1 MLENRQEHF
10 RNKAGFKPA
19 AWELVTTLPAV
30 TQTLTVQLAIGEKL
44 NEMRLSATSY
54 LEIVLHPTH
63 KNNVQQWKQKWSKW
77 NWKPMKTMTLW
88 LIKRISRKDAREKKQ
103 QKLVLTFFFFKF
115 VLQVAITEWVNKWN
129 EGKEH
134 VFTSPSY
141 ETYWCFNWTNK
152 KKSSFQ
158 QPDLNQRHKDAN
170 FASTVLRFTNWAI
183 KRTQRQAFVF
193 LLFFHL
199 KQEENNLRNAFSE
212 NSNEWSKD
220 KNKKYYVITMQK

>member
-152 KKSSFQ
+152 KKVPSSSQ
-158 QPDLNQRHKDAN
+158 IWTSDIRMPT
-170 FASTVLRFTNWAI
+170 S
-183 KRTQRQAFVF
+183 
-193 LLFFHL
+193 LLQSSAL
-199 KQEENNLRNAFSE
+199 PTELSKERNDKLLYSCFS
-212 NSNEWSKD
+212 S
-220 KNKKYYVITMQK
+220 I